1 MTELVTGPGMDCIWD
16 EMSHSGAETIT
27 TVRQSKD
34 HLAANSRSL
43 EPWQWTSKAECT
55 LLVPWYSQETSTSRL

>member
-43 EPWQWTSKAECT
+43 EP
-55 LLVPWYSQETSTSRL
+55 